1 MKKTPDTKE
10 LAGKYP
16 QYIFWSTE
24 DNCYIGSLPDI
35 CGNCCHGDTPEEVA
49 RQLTQIAES
58 WVEDFLSRGKK
69 LPGINHRITRMG
81 DGKDWKRS
89 SRLLALREQTGLSQ
103 LAFASAIGVSVNTYR
118 KWEQGV
124 RTPSG
129 SGAVLL
135 TLIEQSPDTLKKL
148 QSII

>member
-1 MKKTPDTKE
+1 MIASSSIDATLFLIFELHFTYLDSLTKTVR
-10 LAGKYP
+10 
-16 QYIFWSTE
+16 
-24 DNCYIGSLPDI
+24 
-35 CGNCCHGDTPEEVA
+35 CCHGDTPEEVA

-58 WVEDFLSRGKK
+58 WVEDFLARGKK